1 MESSCFRGKINII
14 LCFLSGK
21 SYSLQP
27 DAGVGRQHLYAIG
40 GGGEPDSLAWPNSL
54 KNRESESAPVVEL
67 CQWNAVVCKLLNV
80 VVRVKFMSSI
90 SGKRCVHVCMLCG
103 FPGMSQLDYWSAPRL
118 TIFREFGHARLIR
131 RVQ

>member
-40 GGGEPDSLAWPNSL
+40 GGGEPDSLPWPNSL

-90 SGKRCVHVCMLCG
+90 SGKRCVHVC
-103 FPGMSQLDYWSAPRL
+103 FVVSQECHNSTTGGLLDSRFSGSLAMR
-118 TIFREFGHARLIR
+118 G
-131 RVQ
+131 